1 MKIANKFLKIDYDS
15 KENLEMVKCL
25 AKNVKTILTK
35 YSDLKDNKQKSQYI
49 RSTMTALLNNECVAT
64 IFDKL
69 PFDKIEEQ
77 MEKNEG
83 DLSIKDLIKLLGK
96 IENAKDF
103 DVIQEVAMEIFMSS
117 MSSPKEEDF
126 NFDEM
131 PMEEAPA
138 EEEVLEEE

>member
-1 MKIANKFLKIDYDS
+1 
-15 KENLEMVKCL
+15 MVKCL

-49 RSTMTALLNNECVAT
+49 RNTMTALLNNECVAT

-69 PFDKIEEQ
+69 PFDKIEDQ
-77 MEKNEG
+77 IEKNEG
-83 DLSIKDLIKLLGK
+83 DLSIKDMIKLLGK

-117 MSSPKEEDF
+117 MSSPKEEEF
-126 NFDEM
+126 NFEEM
-131 PMEEAPA
+131 PMEEVPA
-138 EEEVLEEE
+138 EEEVLKEE